1 MTVTGREAS
10 IETTVENQT
19 QGNTT
24 INITV
29 KDPITNTPISNSTV
43 TITYPETDE
52 YNTTTTTITINVAL
66 RDSLTTATVNNNTVR
81 NTTITVT
88 VRDKTTG
95 QPVTSG
101 QIEITNKDTGVLIAT
116 GTLTDTN
123 TITIPVNLPEG
134 TYNLTVN
141 YLGNINYTASSTNIE
156 NMNIEKRASTITIAT
171 LNDTRWHKNKHN
183 SKRPN
188 NRYSNT
194 YAPITI
200 TLPDN
205 TNITTHTGATGT
217 IRQTLTL
224 PAGNQTITVTYDGNN
239 QYNSTTTTYTVNFK
253 KLESKITVTR
263 LTGYIGEN
271 ITLTATIT
279 DTNGNKLNGGKVA
292 FKLNDVTLKDDNGE
306 VIYANVTDGIASIS
320 YYVPNYY
327 HAKTYKLSAVY
338 GGNNEYLG
346 SRSNT
351 PLLNLKQRQ
360 ASLTLTTSGDVKVGE
375 NITFHVTITDKRDT
389 NRQVNGNVI
398 FKIDRITLQ
407 DTNGE
412 TLQIPIT
419 DNTVTY
425 NYTVGSEYSARKHT
439 ITVLLI
445 NNTYVRSQADNN
457 FNVTTTTTNIN
468 LNTLSMT
475 PKTSTIITGTITDNQ
490 GNNVQGINKVA
501 VKIDGT
507 TLKASS
513 GETQYFYIEDGQIN
527 IPLEDQNYTTGEHTL
542 EVVTGARS
550 SYSGARTNTTLTIE
564 DTPAKITKTT
574 NNQLKTAT
582 ITNKEFVNI
591 QVTQNNTQINETNQI
606 TLTLTD
612 TNNKKNHHRN
622 NNLETKQKNNQH
634 NKSKQRNK
642 QTKH

>member
-1 MTVTGREAS
+1 M
-10 IETTVENQT
+10 
-19 QGNTT
+19 
-24 INITV
+24 
-29 KDPITNTPISNSTV
+29 
-43 TITYPETDE
+43 
-52 YNTTTTTITINVAL
+52 
-66 RDSLTTATVNNNTVR
+66 
-81 NTTITVT
+81 
-88 VRDKTTG
+88 
-95 QPVTSG
+95 
-101 QIEITNKDTGVLIAT
+101 
-116 GTLTDTN
+116 
-123 TITIPVNLPEG
+123 
-134 TYNLTVN
+134 
-141 YLGNINYTASSTNIE
+141 
-156 NMNIEKRASTITIAT
+156 
-171 LNDTRWHKNKHN
+171 
-183 SKRPN
+183 
-188 NRYSNT
+188 
-194 YAPITI
+194 
-200 TLPDN
+200 
-205 TNITTHTGATGT
+205 
-217 IRQTLTL
+217 
-224 PAGNQTITVTYDGNN
+224 
-239 QYNSTTTTYTVNFK
+239 
-253 KLESKITVTR
+253 
-263 LTGYIGEN
+263 
-271 ITLTATIT
+271 
-279 DTNGNKLNGGKVA
+279 
-292 FKLNDVTLKDDNGE
+292 
-306 VIYANVTDGIASIS
+306 
-320 YYVPNYY
+320 PNYY

-475 PKTSTIITGTITDNQ
+475 PKTSTIITGTITDNH

-591 QVTQNNTQINETNQI
+591 QVKQTNTQINETNQI